1 MSPWVLPMKGRN
13 NSYNSCPQLLED
25 YRRQRSLQ
33 VVSLECWRKKSR
45 KHRTGEEQVVGERT
59 S

>member
-1 MSPWVLPMKGRN
+1 MSPWVLPMKGRS
-13 NSYNSCPQLLED
+13 NSYNSHPQLLED

-33 VVSLECWRKKSR
+33 AVSLECWRR
-45 KHRTGEEQVVGERT
+45 KRRRHRTGEEQVVGEGT

>member
-33 VVSLECWRKKSR
+33 AVSPECWRKKR
-45 KHRTGEEQVVGERT
+45 RGHRTGEE
-59 S
+59 

>member
-1 MSPWVLPMKGRN
+1 MSPWVLLMKGRN

-25 YRRQRSLQ
+25 YRKQRTLQ
-33 VVSLECWRKKSR
+33 AVSLECWRKKR
-45 KHRTGEEQVVGERT
+45 RGHRTGEEQAVGGGT